1 MRYKLHKNVIYLC
14 FKSIQMRRL
23 LSITVLSLILL
34 CRANSQNTSMQIFV
48 DIDSKPYIVAKL
60 ADFGSIYQ
68 LSKSF
73 NTPINEIMKTNGFK
87 DANSIGSD
95 VPIRIPIDVNVLF
108 RGRSIKGES
117 NSKYLPLLYEVKAKE
132 TAYRIAKSYFGQEVD
147 VLISR
152 NGLSDTNIKVG
163 QKVIIGWL
171 PSESAEKIIYA
182 VKDEN
187 QDSLKHV
194 ANVEGT
200 PEDIVVFTK
209 QRGIALWSKNSFN
222 SGQRYVLHS
231 SAKINS
237 EIELYNPLVKRTVT
251 AKVIG
256 RIQNGVYQS
265 DIDVI
270 LSAATAQSLGALD
283 SRFMI
288 EMKYVKQAN

>member
-1 MRYKLHKNVIYLC
+1 MEMKRI
-14 FKSIQMRRL
+14 
-23 LSITVLSLILL
+23 LSIIAFNIVWFSA
-34 CRANSQNTSMQIFV
+34 ANTQNTSLQVFV
-48 DIDSKPYIVAKL
+48 DGDSKPFVHAKL
-60 ADFGSIYQ
+60 EDFGSIYQ

-73 NTPINEIMKTNGFK
+73 NTSVNEILRANGFK
-87 DANSIGSD
+87 DANSISGNAS
-95 VPIRIPIDVNVLF
+95 IKIPLDIDIIF
-108 RGRSIKGES
+108 RGKSIKGES
-117 NSKYLPLLYEVKAKE
+117 NSKYLPLLYEAKPKE
-132 TAYRIAKSYFGQEVD
+132 TAYRIAKNYFEQEVD
-147 VLISR
+147 VLIGR
-152 NGLSDTNIKVG
+152 NGLTDSNVKVG
-163 QKVIIGWL
+163 QKILIGWL
-171 PSESAEKIIYA
+171 PAQSIHKIIYTLKEEA
-182 VKDEN
+182 
-187 QDSLKHV
+187 QDSVKSMV
-194 ANVEGT
+194 NA
-200 PEDIVVFTK
+200 PENEETVVVFTK

>member
-1 MRYKLHKNVIYLC
+1 MTKV
-14 FKSIQMRRL
+14 
-23 LSITVLSLILL
+23 LSIIVFSLIIL
-34 CRANSQNTSMQIFV
+34 CSANTQNTSLQVYV
-48 DIDSKPYIVAKL
+48 DNDSKPYVLAKL
-60 ADFGSIYQ
+60 ADFGSIYH

-73 NTPINEIMKTNGFK
+73 NISINEIMKINGFR

-95 VPIRIPIDVNVLF
+95 VSIKIPLDVNIIF
-108 RGRSIKGES
+108 RGKLIKGES
-117 NSKYLPLLYEVKAKE
+117 NSKYLSLLYEAKPKE
-132 TAYRIAKSYFGQEVD
+132 TAYRISKTYFNQEVED
-147 VLISR
+147 LIVR
-152 NGLSDTNIKVG
+152 NGLPDSNIKIG
-163 QKVIIGWL
+163 QKVVIGWL
-171 PSESAEKIIYA
+171 PSESTQKILYSLR
-182 VKDEN
+182 DES
-187 QDSLKHV
+187 QDSMKYI
-194 ANVEGT
+194 ANIEDVE
-200 PEDIVVFTK
+200 EDVVVFTK

-256 RIQNGVYQS
+256 RIQNGVYQP

-288 EMKYVKQAN
+288 EMKYVK